1 MSQAPS
7 MPMFWD
13 AYIGDTTH
21 LTIEEHGAYLLLL
34 GAMWRRNG
42 WVPDDDRD
50 IARILGITAAKW
62 RKIKHRIGPFLT
74 FRNGQISQKNLLKIW
89 KNTQEKIEKNRKNG
103 AKGGRPK
110 PSENN
115 NLGKADGSVSLNPIE
130 SIPEPEPEPE
140 EEVKDKSSTS
150 SQSSSEN
157 LDGLYDDV
165 LSAAGIKSG
174 VMSQYWMPPAAI
186 VHVNRWVTDL
196 GLTRDQVIETV
207 QQKRKGF
214 DAPPNGPKAFDF
226 AMMNYAAALKAPAM
240 QPSASRKQVD
250 GYRATDP
257 ELAMSNAAM
266 RKKMENYRLELE
278 RQSLAEWQTAG
289 AGTA

>member
-89 KNTQEKIEKNRKNG
+89 KNTQEHEHVQPEQLLFQTVIEKAFVDAINPDPANDIDRR
-103 AKGGRPK
+103 AKSEGCRMDRQLRPRFSPRLRVGR
-110 PSENN
+110 
-115 NLGKADGSVSLNPIE
+115 DGP
-130 SIPEPEPEPE
+130 
-140 EEVKDKSSTS
+140 
-150 SQSSSEN
+150 
-157 LDGLYDDV
+157 
-165 LSAAGIKSG
+165 
-174 VMSQYWMPPAAI
+174 
-186 VHVNRWVTDL
+186 
-196 GLTRDQVIETV
+196 
-207 QQKRKGF
+207 
-214 DAPPNGPKAFDF
+214 
-226 AMMNYAAALKAPAM
+226 
-240 QPSASRKQVD
+240 
-250 GYRATDP
+250 
-257 ELAMSNAAM
+257 
-266 RKKMENYRLELE
+266 
-278 RQSLAEWQTAG
+278 
-289 AGTA
+289 